1 MANKYFK
8 VILLFTILMVSE
20 MVMAQGQS
28 PNHRPPV
35 PPRNPNAVPIDSG
48 IIGLLVLGVGYAVK
62 KIRFPNDK

>member
-1 MANKYFK
+1 MVNKYFK
-8 VILLFTILMVSE
+8 VIFLFTFLISVDMV
-20 MVMAQGQS
+20 VAQGQS

-35 PPRNPNAVPIDSG
+35 PPRNPHATPIDAG